1 VTLTFEATGD
11 KDSVSAIFKSFQQ
24 VNCIDRARTAICDW
38 FVQGMTEYDVMKL
51 ASHSEFSTTDK
62 YYLAVR
68 DNLIDR
74 ARLAKAR
81 GLCKKLVHF
90 GAPPIFGA
98 KEFDRV
104 IKKSLYCNDLSKK
117 RP

>member
-1 VTLTFEATGD
+1 MKKGTFHD
-11 KDSVSAIFKSFQQ
+11 F
-24 VNCIDRARTAICDW
+24 RRTAICDW

-51 ASHSEFSTTDK
+51 AGHSEFSTTHK

-68 DNLIDR
+68 DDLVDR

-90 GAPPIFGA
+90 GAPPISEG
-98 KEFDRV
+98 KVVD
-104 IKKSLYCNDLSKK
+104 KQCGKSL
-117 RP
+117 

>member
-1 VTLTFEATGD
+1 VKKGTFHD
-11 KDSVSAIFKSFQQ
+11 L
-24 VNCIDRARTAICDW
+24 RRTAICDW

-51 ASHSEFSTTDK
+51 AGHSEFSTTHK

-68 DNLIDR
+68 DDLIDR
-74 ARLAKAR
+74 ARLATAR

-90 GAPPIFGA
+90 GARAFSQTELI
-98 KEFDRV
+98 DRAD
-104 IKKSLYCNDLSKK
+104 KKSLYYNNLKDK